1 MHENADHQ
9 AALASSVGV
18 GMLSFAHRPAV
29 YHFSAWTVNTT
40 ACLYVNFELALTQ
53 MTCIICDDTGE
64 PGSFKLRLQDAPGA
78 DAFDLTLS
86 SCTFS
91 QLLMA
96 ALKDSLFKLRFRRRI
111 LRCLWAVAKG
121 VNQKTCRL
129 YSISADIS
137 MALYIPYQ
145 RMGVAL
151 RVPSGYSFKS
161 CNASCHLTNSR
172 PLSGSVSKPKELYC
186 ESIALRLCHKASQ
199 GIILLT
205 STCIIL
211 LHDIATSHPVIIMKH
226 TIPTLEMRKKL
237 FSC

>member
-1 MHENADHQ
+1 
-9 AALASSVGV
+9 
-18 GMLSFAHRPAV
+18 MLSFAHRPAV

-40 ACLYVNFELALTQ
+40 ACLHMNFELALTQ
-53 MTCIICDDTGE
+53 MTCIICDDSGE
-64 PGSFKLRLQDAPGA
+64 PGWFKLRLQDAPHA
-78 DAFDLTLS
+78 DAFKFTLS

-96 ALKDSLFKLRFRRRI
+96 ALKDSLFKLRFRRCI

-121 VNQKTCRL
+121 VNQKPCRL

-145 RMGVAL
+145 RMGVAG

-161 CNASCHLTNSR
+161 CNASCHLTNS
-172 PLSGSVSKPKELYC
+172 GS
-186 ESIALRLCHKASQ
+186 ESIALRLCNKASQ

-205 STCIIL
+205 LICIIL
-211 LHDIATSHPVIIMKH
+211 LHDIATSHPVIIMTH
-226 TIPTLEMRKKL
+226 TIPTLEICKKL